1 MKSFPLLHLRKCIL
15 ITSYRITRCT
25 FCLLPPSSCS
35 FNFSLTGVSFNLIS
49 HVFSWDSSCHL
60 ARLYSCRKVNFT
72 PAATWCVT
80 PCFWISPCIHRSPAC
95 NLTHPE
101 SFMLTQQYSMLIT
114 TFSTVDATQN
124 IGKNLFF
131 KSENGMNEAP
141 LISRHCLEIAH
152 RTVREELEELSPTCM

>member
-1 MKSFPLLHLRKCIL
+1 
-15 ITSYRITRCT
+15 
-25 FCLLPPSSCS
+25 
-35 FNFSLTGVSFNLIS
+35 
-49 HVFSWDSSCHL
+49 
-60 ARLYSCRKVNFT
+60 
-72 PAATWCVT
+72 
-80 PCFWISPCIHRSPAC
+80 
-95 NLTHPE
+95 
-101 SFMLTQQYSMLIT
+101 MLIT